1 MNKLTYNTDDKL
13 PTLSLLLYG
22 LQWLLVTIPSIL
34 IIASVVSQFHYESLA
49 AQVFYTQKLF
59 VVIGIGLIL
68 QVLWGHKMAV
78 VMGPASVLLIGIL
91 AAGAHSIN
99 ATYTAIFIGGLLMFG
114 ISLIKPILRQVPKV
128 FTGRII
134 VVILALIAFTL
145 MPTIINLVFSE
156 SANPFFMLLFAL
168 VFLFFM
174 ILINNWLQGVW
185 KSTVVL
191 WGLLLGSLCYYIA
204 MGKMPETVSLSKINE
219 VPFFIFPL
227 EFDAGLLL
235 SFLFCYLALFINE
248 LGSIQGVGRAVKATS
263 IPQKTSR
270 GLTLTGIMNSIAG
283 MLGVIGPVDF
293 SFSPGMIMATG
304 CASRYALLPAG
315 VALLLAAFFPSVILL
330 FTQIPQAVMGI
341 ILLYL
346 MVSQLAAALQLLQ
359 QEKREENFE
368 TFLILA
374 VPLMLALFIAFLP
387 EYVKKEIPTI
397 LQPILGNG
405 FVVGV
410 ITVLLMEHLVYRRK
424 KSR

>member
-114 ISLIKPILRQVPKV
+114 VSLIKPILRQVPKV

>member
-59 VVIGIGLIL
+59 IVIGIGLIL

>member
-114 ISLIKPILRQVPKV
+114 VSLIKPILRQVPKV

-145 MPTIINLVFSE
+145 MPTIINMVFSE

>member
-168 VFLFFM
+168 VFFF
-174 ILINNWLQGVW
+174 
-185 KSTVVL
+185 
-191 WGLLLGSLCYYIA
+191 Y
-204 MGKMPETVSLSKINE
+204 
-219 VPFFIFPL
+219 
-227 EFDAGLLL
+227 
-235 SFLFCYLALFINE
+235 
-248 LGSIQGVGRAVKATS
+248 
-263 IPQKTSR
+263 
-270 GLTLTGIMNSIAG
+270 
-283 MLGVIGPVDF
+283 DF
-293 SFSPGMIMATG
+293 N
-304 CASRYALLPAG
+304 
-315 VALLLAAFFPSVILL
+315 
-330 FTQIPQAVMGI
+330 
-341 ILLYL
+341 
-346 MVSQLAAALQLLQ
+346 
-359 QEKREENFE
+359 K
-368 TFLILA
+368 
-374 VPLMLALFIAFLP
+374 
-387 EYVKKEIPTI
+387 
-397 LQPILGNG
+397 
-405 FVVGV
+405 
-410 ITVLLMEHLVYRRK
+410 
-424 KSR
+424 

>member
-1 MNKLTYNTDDKL
+1 
-13 PTLSLLLYG
+13 
-22 LQWLLVTIPSIL
+22 
-34 IIASVVSQFHYESLA
+34 
-49 AQVFYTQKLF
+49 
-59 VVIGIGLIL
+59 
-68 QVLWGHKMAV
+68 
-78 VMGPASVLLIGIL
+78 
-91 AAGAHSIN
+91 
-99 ATYTAIFIGGLLMFG
+99 
-114 ISLIKPILRQVPKV
+114 
-128 FTGRII
+128 
-134 VVILALIAFTL
+134 
-145 MPTIINLVFSE
+145 
-156 SANPFFMLLFAL
+156 
-168 VFLFFM
+168 M

>member
-114 ISLIKPILRQVPKV
+114 VSLIKPILRQVPKV

-134 VVILALIAFTL
+134 VVILTLIAFTL

>member
-134 VVILALIAFTL
+134 VVILTLIAFTL

>member
-114 ISLIKPILRQVPKV
+114 VSLIKPILRQVPKV

-168 VFLFFM
+168 VFHFFM

>member
-168 VFLFFM
+168 VFHFFM